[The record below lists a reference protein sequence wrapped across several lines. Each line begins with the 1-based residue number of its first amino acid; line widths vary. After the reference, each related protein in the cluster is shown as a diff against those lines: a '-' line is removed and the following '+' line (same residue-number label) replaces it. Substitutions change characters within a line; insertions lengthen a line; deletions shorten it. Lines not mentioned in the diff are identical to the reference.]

1 MPLTSIDIAFGSL
14 LSVVVALVVA
24 QLVYRFSGFYTSAI
38 DREIASSRFH
48 AIDGLRGFLAIG
60 VVLHH
65 IYINHHFFLTG
76 QWELTP
82 SRFTTFLGRGSV
94 GMFFMITA
102 FLFWGRIIERKERF
116 DAARFYQNRVRRLV
130 PMYLVSA
137 GLVVVTAMA
146 LSHFHLNV
154 PLSELTAQ
162 ITSWLLF
169 TFPGVP
175 PINGFSQTALINTV
189 FWSLIYEWKFY
200 LLLPMIG
207 ALALRWGTWL
217 VALGVCACIALFSPG
232 QVEWYF
238 VAGCAAAMA
247 VRIPAIQN
255 LCRST
260 VGTALLITCIAA
272 VVTWQP
278 LIYSPGAAALMFVP
292 FLVISGGNSLLGI
305 LTNKAAR
312 LLGLLSYSIYL
323 LHNWVLYLVARL
335 VNHIVPIASISHASY
350 LGIGAGVAAITVL
363 LATLTYRLIEFPPI
377 RLSSA
382 ATKAERSPAL

>member
-1 MPLTSIDIAFGSL
+1 MPLTSTDIALGSL
-14 LSVVVALVVA
+14 FSVVVALAVA
-24 QLVYRFSGFYTSAI
+24 QLAYRFCGFYARAM

-65 IYINHHFFLTG
+65 IHINHHFFLTG
-76 QWELTP
+76 RWELTP
-82 SRFTTFLGRGSV
+82 SRLSTFLGRGSV

-102 FLFWGRIIERKERF
+102 FLFWGRIIESKERF
-116 DAARFYQNRVRRLV
+116 DAMRFYQNRVRRLV

-137 GLVVVTAMA
+137 GLVVATAVA
-146 LSHFHLNV
+146 LSHFRLNV
-154 PLSELTAQ
+154 PLSDLTAQ
-162 ITSWLLF
+162 ISSWLLF
-169 TFPGVP
+169 TFPGMP

-217 VALGVCACIALFSPG
+217 VALGVCACITLFSPG

-255 LCRST
+255 LCRSV

-278 LIYSPGAAALMFVP
+278 LLYSPGAAALMFVP
-292 FLVISGGNSLLGI
+292 FLVISGGNSLFGI

-350 LGIGAGVAAITVL
+350 LGIGSGVAAITVL